1 VLFVHHYVKV
11 KRRNTGT
18 RNYIEQALRSKMEF
32 LQSAGEEFSGAF
44 LGILYFRW
52 PSVRRGR
59 SYMRRNFG
67 LISQSC
73 QKVIQNHTLEPNGTL
88 DFFMRVNTNIHKKS
102 STFFNNYLLWLLS
115 ILNLKTESYV
125 LHCGSSFE
133 SRITSHSGL

>member
-1 VLFVHHYVKV
+1 
-11 KRRNTGT
+11 
-18 RNYIEQALRSKMEF
+18 
-32 LQSAGEEFSGAF
+32 
-44 LGILYFRW
+44 
-52 PSVRRGR
+52 
-59 SYMRRNFG
+59 MRRNFG

-88 DFFMRVNTNIHKKS
+88 DFFMRVNTNTHKKKLVL
-102 STFFNNYLLWLLS
+102 NNYLLWLLS